1 MHQLREHMTAAAG
14 SGLRRLCTWLTVVTV
29 QAGVILLPAQGTFA
43 QEAVASP
50 ISIEHAWSR
59 ATPQGAQVAAGYLTI
74 VNNGT
79 IPDRL
84 VSATAEI
91 AGHTEVHQM
100 SMTDGMMQM
109 RQVTDGLP
117 VPAKSSVVLEPNSYH
132 LMLLALKRQLQEGE
146 QFSGTLT
153 FEKAGTIDVTFDV
166 EGIGA
171 TAPKPNDHEH
181 EPAH

>member
-1 MHQLREHMTAAAG
+1 MHHLRKNMSAAEEG
-14 SGLRRLCTWLTVVTV
+14 GLGRLWTWLAIATV
-29 QAGVILLPAQGTFA
+29 QVAVILLPVQNTFA
-43 QEAVASP
+43 QETSAGS

-74 VNNGT
+74 RNNGS

-91 AGHTEVHQM
+91 AGETEVHQM
-100 SMTDGMMQM
+100 SMTDGVMQM

-132 LMLLALKRQLQEGE
+132 LMFLGLKRQPKEGE

-153 FEKAGTIDVTFDV
+153 FEKAGAIDVTFDV

-171 TAPKPNDHEH
+171 TAPKPNDHNH